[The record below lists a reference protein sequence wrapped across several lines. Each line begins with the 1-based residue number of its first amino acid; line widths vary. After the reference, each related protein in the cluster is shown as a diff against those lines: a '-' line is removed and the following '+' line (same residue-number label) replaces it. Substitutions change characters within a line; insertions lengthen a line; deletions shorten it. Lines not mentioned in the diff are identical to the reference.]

1 MPAADCDSSKS
12 MSTPN
17 RVVKTKVPVRVIVS
31 ATLIGVVVAGF
42 IIFAVW
48 QSGRGITDA
57 RMRGIIIS
65 KQFEPYPE
73 PEREITLN
81 RSGTVSAQT
90 TKGEYLI
97 AVEVPQ
103 RDGTKRTFNVWLND
117 RQRFDAVQVGDSFD
131 VGPFLVPSH

>member
-1 MPAADCDSSKS
+1 

-17 RVVKTKVPVRVIVS
+17 RVVKTKIPIRVIVT
-31 ATLIGVVVAGF
+31 ATLIAAVVVGF

-48 QSGRGITDA
+48 QSGRGIVDA
-57 RMRGIIIS
+57 RMRGTIIS
-65 KQFEPYPE
+65 KEFEPYPE

-131 VGPFLVPSH
+131 VGPFLVPSQ

>member
-1 MPAADCDSSKS
+1 MPVADYGISKS

-17 RVVKTKVPVRVIVS
+17 RVVKTKVPARVILS
-31 ATLIGVVVAGF
+31 ATLIGVAVVGF

-103 RDGTKRTFNVWLND
+103 RDGTKKTFNVWLND
-117 RQRFDAVQVGDSFD
+117 KERYDAVKVGDSFD
-131 VGPFLVPSH
+131 VGPYVVPSQ

>member
-57 RMRGIIIS
+57 RMRGTIIS
-65 KQFEPYPE
+65 KEFEPYPE

-103 RDGTKRTFNVWLND
+103 RDGTKKTFNVWLND
-117 RQRFDAVQVGDSFD
+117 KQRYDAVQVGDSFD
-131 VGPFLVPSH
+131 VGPYVVPSQ

>member
-1 MPAADCDSSKS
+1 

-31 ATLIGVVVAGF
+31 ATLIAVFVVGF
-42 IIFAVW
+42 ILIAIW
-48 QSGRGITDA
+48 QSGRQITDA
-57 RMRGIIIS
+57 RMRGTIVS
-65 KQFEPYPE
+65 KEFEPYPE

-81 RSGTVSAQT
+81 RSGTVSATT

-103 RDGTKRTFNVWLND
+103 QDGTKKTFNVWLND
-117 RQRFDAVQVGDSFD
+117 KQRYDAVKVGDSFD
-131 VGPFLVPSH
+131 VGPYVVPSR

>member
-1 MPAADCDSSKS
+1 

-17 RVVKTKVPVRVIVS
+17 RVVKTKVPARVILT
-31 ATLIGVVVAGF
+31 ATLIAVTVVGF
-42 IIFAVW
+42 IIYAVW

-57 RMRGIIIS
+57 RMRGTIIS

-81 RSGTVSAQT
+81 RSGTVTAQT

>member
-1 MPAADCDSSKS
+1 MPAADYGSSKS

-17 RVVKTKVPVRVIVS
+17 RVVKTKVPARVILS
-31 ATLIGVVVAGF
+31 ATLIGVAVVGF

-57 RMRGIIIS
+57 RMRGTIIS